1 MYIFIYIKLYYVISI
16 FNVFEIL
23 YLYYL
28 GTYLRDNAILLMDA
42 AIQAVGI
49 LGRTYSLPLP
59 AEGDNELNKKAIV
72 ETLFSVLSNA
82 KLNTKVCF

>member
-1 MYIFIYIKLYYVISI
+1 LKYYV
-16 FNVFEIL
+16 
-23 YLYYL
+23 YYS

-49 LGRTYSLPLP
+49 LGRTYSLPLS

-82 KLNTKVCF
+82 KLNTKVCFPNVVNYM